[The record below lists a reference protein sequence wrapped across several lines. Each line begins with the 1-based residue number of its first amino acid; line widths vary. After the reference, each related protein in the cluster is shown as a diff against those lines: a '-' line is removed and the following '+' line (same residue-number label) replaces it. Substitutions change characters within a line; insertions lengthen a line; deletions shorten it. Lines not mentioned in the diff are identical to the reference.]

1 MKKIFAT
8 ILTASL
14 MLVATN
20 AFAQLSAGAGY
31 LNATETTAYKQSEDK
46 TLYEKSQYNG
56 FYVGAQYD
64 MPIPAV
70 SGLGI
75 EAGAYANFYFGKNH
89 SDGLLGT
96 GFGAGT
102 TSTSDITLNIPI
114 NATFGFDIAGDTNVF
129 AYAGPTFQ
137 FGLVNKSTFVL
148 DSDKSSSTT
157 TDNFAGDTP
166 NRNRFNLLIGGG
178 IGAQVS
184 GIRIT
189 VGVDQSILNYETA
202 DKYTGSR
209 FQLKIGAGYA
219 F

>member
-1 MKKIFAT
+1 MRKIFAT
-8 ILTASL
+8 LLAASL
-14 MLVATN
+14 MFAATD

-31 LNATETTAYKQSEDK
+31 LNATETTTYTNNNTTTSEK
-46 TLYEKSQYNG
+46 AQYNG

-75 EAGAYANFYFGKNH
+75 AAGAYANFYFGKNH
-89 SDGLLGT
+89 SDGLFGL
-96 GFGAGT
+96 GAGT
-102 TSTSDITLNIPI
+102 TTSSDITLNIPV

-148 DSDKSSSTT
+148 DSNSSNSTT
-157 TDNFAGDTP
+157 TDNFAGNSP

-178 IGAQVS
+178 FGAQVS

-189 VGVDQSILNYETA
+189 IGVDQSLLNYLTA
-202 DKYTGSR
+202 DNYTGSR
-209 FQLKIGAGYA
+209 FQLKLGVGYA

>member
-8 ILTASL
+8 VLAASL

-31 LNATETTAYKQSEDK
+31 INASETTTYTNGDTK
-46 TLYEKSQYNG
+46 TTATDQLNG
-56 FYVGAQYD
+56 FYVGGQYD

-75 EAGAYANFYFGKNH
+75 EAGAYANFLFGKNH
-89 SDGLLGT
+89 SDGLFGL
-96 GFGAGT
+96 GAGT
-102 TSTSDITLNIPI
+102 TTATDITLNIPI
-114 NATFGFDIAGDTNVF
+114 HATFGFDLAGDTNVF
-129 AYAGPTFQ
+129 AYAGPAFQ

-148 DSDKSSSTT
+148 DSNQSNSTT
-157 TDNFAGDTP
+157 TDNYAGDTP

-184 GIRIT
+184 GIRVT
-189 VGVDQSILNYETA
+189 VGVDQSLLNYLTA
-202 DKYTGSR
+202 DKYNGSR
-209 FQLKIGAGYA
+209 FQLKIGVGYA

>member
-8 ILTASL
+8 ILAASL

-31 LNATETTAYKQSEDK
+31 LNASETTTYTNNDTK
-46 TLYEKSQYNG
+46 TSSTDALNG

-75 EAGAYANFYFGKNH
+75 ETGVFANFLFGKNH
-89 SDGLLGT
+89 SDGLFGL
-96 GFGAGT
+96 GAGT
-102 TSTSDITLNIPI
+102 TTASDISINVPV
-114 NATFGFDIAGDTNVF
+114 NATFGFSLAGDTNVF
-129 AYAGPTFQ
+129 AYAGPIFQ
-137 FGLVNKSTFVL
+137 FGLANKSTFVL

-157 TDNFAGDTP
+157 TDNYASNNP
-166 NRNRFNLLIGGG
+166 RNRFNLLIGGG
-178 IGAQVS
+178 IGAQVA

-189 VGVDQSILNYETA
+189 VGVDQSLLNYQTA

>member
-8 ILTASL
+8 VLAASL

-31 LNATETTAYKQSEDK
+31 INATDKAVYTASNGDK
-46 TLYEKSQYNG
+46 TSSETPLNG

-70 SGLGI
+70 SGLGL
-75 EAGAYANFYFGKNH
+75 ETGVFANFLFGSSH
-89 SDGLLGT
+89 SDGLLG
-96 GFGAGT
+96 FGAGT
-102 TSTSDITLNIPI
+102 NKYSEMNLNVPVH
-114 NATFGFDIAGDTNVF
+114 ATFGFNLSGDTNVF
-129 AYAGPTFQ
+129 AFAGPTFQ
-137 FGLVNKSTFVL
+137 LGLSSKSTYIP
-148 DSDKSSSTT
+148 DSDKSSKTVS
-157 TDNFAGDTP
+157 DNFADP
-166 NRNRFNLLIGGG
+166 DRNRFNLLIGGG

-189 VGVDQSILNYETA
+189 VGVDQSLLNYLTA
-202 DKYTGSR
+202 DNYNGSR
-209 FQLKIGAGYA
+209 FQLKVGVGYA

>member
-1 MKKIFAT
+1 MKKFFAT
-8 ILTASL
+8 LLAASL
-14 MLVATN
+14 MFAATD

-31 LNATETTAYKQSEDK
+31 LNATETTTYTNNNTTTSEK
-46 TLYEKSQYNG
+46 AQYNG

-75 EAGAYANFYFGKNH
+75 AAGAYANFYFGKNH
-89 SDGLLGT
+89 SDGLFGL
-96 GFGAGT
+96 GAGT
-102 TSTSDITLNIPI
+102 TTSSDITLNIPV

-148 DSDKSSSTT
+148 DSNSSNSTT
-157 TDNFAGDTP
+157 TDNFAGNSP

-178 IGAQVS
+178 FGAQVS

-189 VGVDQSILNYETA
+189 IGVDQSLLNYLTA
-202 DKYTGSR
+202 DNYTGSR
-209 FQLKIGAGYA
+209 FQIKLGVGYA

>member
-8 ILTASL
+8 VLAASL

-31 LNATETTAYKQSEDK
+31 LNASETTTYTNGD
-46 TLYEKSQYNG
+46 TKSSTTAGMNG
-56 FYVGAQYD
+56 FYVGGQYD

-75 EAGAYANFYFGKNH
+75 ETGVFANFLFGKNH
-89 SDGLLGT
+89 SDGLLG
-96 GFGAGT
+96 FGAGT
-102 TSTSDITLNIPI
+102 TSATDITLNIPV
-114 NATFGFDIAGDTNVF
+114 NATFGFDLAGDTNVF
-129 AYAGPTFQ
+129 AYAGPIFQ

-157 TDNFAGDTP
+157 TDNYADP
-166 NRNRFNLLIGGG
+166 DRNRFNLLIGGG

-189 VGVDQSILNYETA
+189 VGVDQSLLNYQVA

-209 FQLKIGAGYA
+209 FQLKIGVGYA

>member
-31 LNATETTAYKQSEDK
+31 INATDK
-46 TLYEKSQYNG
+46 SVYTDSKGNKTITNTPLNG
-56 FYVGAQYD
+56 FYAGAQYD

-75 EAGAYANFYFGKNH
+75 ETGVFANFLFGSNH
-89 SDGLLGT
+89 YDGLFGL
-96 GFGAGT
+96 GAGT
-102 TSTSDITLNIPI
+102 DKYSEINLNIPV
-114 NATFGFDIAGDTNVF
+114 NATFGFSLAGDTNVF

-137 FGLVNKSTFVL
+137 FGLSSQSTYIL
-148 DSDKSSSTT
+148 DSDKSSKTV
-157 TDNFAGDTP
+157 TDNYADP
-166 NRNRFNLLIGGG
+166 DRNRFNLLIGGG
-178 IGAQVS
+178 IGAQVA

-189 VGVDQSILNYETA
+189 VGVDQSILNYLTA
-202 DKYTGSR
+202 DNYTGSR

>member
-8 ILTASL
+8 LLAASL
-14 MLVATN
+14 MFAATD

-31 LNATETTAYKQSEDK
+31 LNATETTTYTNNNTTTSEK
-46 TLYEKSQYNG
+46 AQYNG

-75 EAGAYANFYFGKNH
+75 AAGAYANFYFGKNH
-89 SDGLLGT
+89 SDGLFGL
-96 GFGAGT
+96 GAGT
-102 TSTSDITLNIPI
+102 TTSSDITLNIPV

-148 DSDKSSSTT
+148 DSNSSNSTT
-157 TDNFAGDTP
+157 TDNFAGNSP

-178 IGAQVS
+178 FGAQVS

-189 VGVDQSILNYETA
+189 VGVDQSLLNYLTA
-202 DKYTGSR
+202 DNYTGSR
-209 FQLKIGAGYA
+209 FQLKLGVGYA

>member
-31 LNATETTAYKQSEDK
+31 LNATETTTYTSDNSS
-46 TLYEKSQYNG
+46 TSQKAEYNG

-89 SDGLLGT
+89 SDGLFGL
-96 GFGAGT
+96 GAGT
-102 TSTSDITLNIPI
+102 TTSTDITLNIPI

-157 TDNFAGDTP
+157 TDNFAGDNP

-189 VGVDQSILNYETA
+189 VGVDQSLLNYETA